1 MSKPLALIV
10 EDDRRLG
17 DTLVDLLE
25 VLDLRCRYST
35 DAAQARQ
42 KLTKLKPD
50 LVLLDLPLYNRTGME
65 ILTDLRIDL
74 RLRDTKVIV
83 ITTDQYAETAELQ
96 LADAVLIK
104 PFTFELLEE
113 TVYGLI
119 DNLMSSDGGEFA
131 SFSSIH
137 P

>member
-1 MSKPLALIV
+1 MTKPLALIV

-25 VLDLRCRYST
+25 LLDLRCEYGANAT
-35 DAAQARQ
+35 QARQ
-42 KLTKLKPD
+42 QLSKLKPE
-50 LVLLDLPLYNRTGME
+50 LVLLDLPLYNRIGLE
-65 ILTDLRIDL
+65 LLTDIRVDL

-83 ITTDQYAETAELQ
+83 ITTQEYSDTAELH
-96 LADAVLIK
+96 LADAVLLK
-104 PFTFELLEE
+104 PFTFDSLEE
-113 TVYGLI
+113 TISELI
-119 DNLMSSDGGEFA
+119 EDLPSSDGGEFE

>member
-1 MSKPLALIV
+1 MTKPLALIV

-25 VLDLRCRYST
+25 LLDLRCEYGAN
-35 DAAQARQ
+35 AAQARQ
-42 KLTKLKPD
+42 QLSKLKPD
-50 LVLLDLPLYNRTGME
+50 LVLLDLPLYNRAGLD
-65 ILTDLRIDL
+65 ILTDIRVDL

-83 ITTDQYAETAELQ
+83 ITTQEYADIAELQ
-96 LADAVLIK
+96 LADAVLLK
-104 PFTFELLEE
+104 PFSFDSLEE
-113 TVYGLI
+113 TIYELI
-119 DNLMSSDGGEFA
+119 EDLPSSDGGEFE

>member
-1 MSKPLALIV
+1 MPKPLALIV

-25 VLDLRCRYST
+25 LLDLRCEYCPN
-35 DAAQARQ
+35 AAKARQ
-42 KLTKLKPD
+42 QLSQMKPD
-50 LVLLDLPLYNRTGME
+50 LVLLDLPLYPRDGLDL
-65 ILTDLRIDL
+65 LTDIRAGL

-83 ITTDQYAETAELQ
+83 VTTQEHAQTAELH

-104 PFTFELLEE
+104 PFSFDDLEQ
-113 TVYGLI
+113 TIFRLI
-119 DNLMSSDGGEFA
+119 DDALSSDGGEFE

>member
-1 MSKPLALIV
+1 MPKPLALIV

-25 VLDLRCRYST
+25 LLDLRCEYSPN
-35 DAAQARQ
+35 AAHARQ
-42 KLTKLKPD
+42 KLSKLKPD
-50 LVLLDLPLYNRTGME
+50 LVLLDLPLYHRDGLDL
-65 ILTDLRIDL
+65 LTDIRAGL
-74 RLRDTKVIV
+74 RLRDTKIIV
-83 ITTDQYAETAELQ
+83 VTVQEYPYTAELH

-104 PFTFELLEE
+104 PFSFDDFEQ
-113 TVYGLI
+113 TIFSLI
-119 DNLMSSDGGEFA
+119 DDLPSSDGGEFE